1 MRESS
6 PTISKLKCPR
16 RAPALFGIL
25 ALALLQISIASHQ
38 FEHLADHGFSVCQ
51 SCSTYNQLGATL
63 IPDALPIEFPIEP
76 QLASDTM
83 AQPFAA
89 APAFAAYRPRAP
101 PHS

>member
-6 PTISKLKCPR
+6 STINNLKCRR

-51 SCSTYNQLGATL
+51 SCSTYNQLGAT
-63 IPDALPIEFPIEP
+63 IVPDAPPMEFPTGL
-76 QLASDTM
+76 QVWTDTM

-89 APAFAAYRPRAP
+89 APAFAAYRSRAP
-101 PHS
+101 PLS